1 MKKNKGKKP
10 GVDNDNKPEKQNK
23 DPQYISMDMPEVKDI
38 PGQEHVK
45 VPAFREMQDTTI
57 SSADEEG
64 AGIVDDLN
72 TDRESSTNDDAS
84 NVSRQ
89 EKKLLR
95 KSAGPQPTDDTRDFN
110 KMALDERD
118 DDGELLNE
126 KSIRR
131 DRNGEDLDVPGA
143 ELDDND
149 ENIGEEDEENNM
161 YSQSQRDN

>member
-1 MKKNKGKKP
+1 MKNNKVKKTGADSDTQGKQK
-10 GVDNDNKPEKQNK
+10 K
-23 DPQYISMDMPEVKDI
+23 DPGYITMDMPEVTDI

-45 VPAFREMQDTTI
+45 VPQFREMQDTTI

-72 TDRESSTNDDAS
+72 TGRESSENDNTS
-84 NVSRQ
+84 GVSRQ
-89 EKKLLR
+89 EKRLLK
-95 KSAGPQPTDDTRDFN
+95 KSAGPQPTDETRDFN
-110 KMALDERD
+110 KLALDERD